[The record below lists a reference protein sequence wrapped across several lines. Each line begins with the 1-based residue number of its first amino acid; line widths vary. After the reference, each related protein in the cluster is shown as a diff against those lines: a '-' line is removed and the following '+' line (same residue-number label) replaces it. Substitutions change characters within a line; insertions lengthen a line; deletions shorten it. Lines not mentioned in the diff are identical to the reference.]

1 MLEVFGTLYLTEGV
15 SEQLAIDRAQRI
27 FSCLDT
33 NNDGEITEEEFV
45 TGCLQVKL
53 TPPPNVTFFNYTL
66 HLVFTLFY
74 KRGSGTLFLLR
85 IVCLKTFTIFVFFP
99 WLEFNTAVNQ
109 QSNVCVNV

>member
-53 TPPPNVTFFNYTL
+53 TPPPNVTFFNSPYTFHTL
-66 HLVFTLFY
+66 NKLSPPADGSLNKCPNCNFLSRQLV
-74 KRGSGTLFLLR
+74 
-85 IVCLKTFTIFVFFP
+85 
-99 WLEFNTAVNQ
+99 
-109 QSNVCVNV
+109 

>member
-53 TPPPNVTFFNYTL
+53 TPPPMSHSFIHLTPSTL
-66 HLVFTLFY
+66 
-74 KRGSGTLFLLR
+74 
-85 IVCLKTFTIFVFFP
+85 
-99 WLEFNTAVNQ
+99 
-109 QSNVCVNV
+109 

>member
-1 MLEVFGTLYLTEGV
+1 MLEVFGTLYLNEGV

-53 TPPPNVTFFNYTL
+53 TPLPPNVTIFIDNIHTL
-66 HLVFTLFY
+66 NKFSPSAD
-74 KRGSGTLFLLR
+74 GSLNKCTNF
-85 IVCLKTFTIFVFFP
+85 
-99 WLEFNTAVNQ
+99 
-109 QSNVCVNV
+109 